1 MLLHQIFADTNE
13 ITNAAILIP
22 VITGIVQALK
32 MIGMQNKFAPLAAI
46 GIGAGLAVL
55 LRQDVQSFTNAIFT
69 GIIFGLSSSGL
80 YSGLVH
86 SLNVGNKTNPTTA
99 AASQQPEMLPP
110 DAENYPTTTTALN
123 DGTNPQTTI
132 ILDEGASI
140 KPMGDGMKI
149 ETEKGEK

>member
-1 MLLHQIFADTNE
+1 MLLHQIFTDTNE

-55 LRQDVQSFTNAIFT
+55 LRADAQSFTNAIFT

-86 SLNVGNKTNPTTA
+86 SLKMGEGTNPATA
-99 AASQQPEMLPP
+99 SPQPEMLPA
-110 DAENYPTTTTALN
+110 DAETYPMTTTLN
-123 DGTNPQTTI
+123 NGKTSPQTTI
-132 ILDEGASI
+132 IVDEGASI
-140 KPMGDGMKI
+140 KATEDGVKI
-149 ETEKGEK
+149 ETEKGDK

>member
-1 MLLHQIFADTNE
+1 MFLNQIFTETNE

-22 VITGIVQALK
+22 VITGVVQALK
-32 MIGMQNKFAPLAAI
+32 MIGMREKFAPLAAI

-55 LRQDVQSFTNAIFT
+55 LRQDAQTFTNAIFT

-86 SLNVGNKTNPTTA
+86 SLKVGNGTNQT
-99 AASQQPEMLPP
+99 ASQQPETAP
-110 DAENYPTTTTALN
+110 ASAATYPMTTTLN
-123 DGTNPQTTI
+123 DGKTSPPTTI
-132 ILDEGASI
+132 IVDSGASI
-140 KPMGDGMKI
+140 KATGDGVNI

>member
-1 MLLHQIFADTNE
+1 MLLMQILTDANE
-13 ITNAAILIP
+13 MTAAAILIP
-22 VITGIVQALK
+22 VITGVVQALK
-32 MIGMQNKFAPLAAI
+32 LVGMQNKWAPLAAI

-55 LRQDVQSFTNAIFT
+55 LRQDAQTFTNAIFT

-86 SLNVGNKTNPTTA
+86 SLNVGKEQTTTA
-99 AASQQPEMLPP
+99 QTAAQTVTTET
-110 DAENYPTTTTALN
+110 ATYPTATTALN

-132 ILDEGASI
+132 ILDSGASI
-140 KPMGDGMKI
+140 KATGDGVNI